1 MSAFSRSFVAAV
13 AAAGMLAMAACGGG
27 SSTDASGDTKI
38 NFGYIGDFNGSSLIA
53 VANKQGL
60 WKKEGLDVS
69 TKVFTDGPTQI
80 QALGAKDLDFGYIG
94 PGAIWL
100 PASGKAKIIAIDDL
114 GNSDRV
120 VAQPGVTSLSQLKGK
135 KIGVPQ
141 GTSGDMILALGLKKA
156 GLTTK
161 DVKIV
166 PMDAPTIATALVSGQ
181 IDAAGIWYPLLGT
194 LEKKKPGLVELAKDS
209 DFSDTMSFPTAF
221 VAGNSVPAATR
232 TKVVKVLR
240 EAMDYRA
247 QHTTDAIADTASLL
261 KLPVATVTAD
271 ASHNKVLT
279 AAELDQATTSG
290 EVGKW
295 LSALN
300 SFFVDAGKLKT
311 TVDPKTYYL
320 GDEFTSAAS

>member
-1 MSAFSRSFVAAV
+1 MSSVRRALIAVFAAL
-13 AAAGMLAMAACGGG
+13 GLLALAACGGG
-27 SSTDASGDTKI
+27 SSDSGRGGTKI

-53 VANKQGL
+53 IANKQGL
-60 WKKEGLDVS
+60 WKKEGLDAS

-100 PASGKAKIIAIDDL
+100 PATGKAKIIAIDDL

-120 VAQPGVTSLSQLKGK
+120 VAQPGITSLAQLKGK

-141 GTSGDMILALGLKKA
+141 GTSGDMILSLGLKKA

-166 PMDAPTIATALVSGQ
+166 PMDAQTIATALVSGQ

-209 DFSDTMSFPTAF
+209 DFASTMSFPTAF
-221 VAGNSVPAATR
+221 VAGDNVPKETR

-247 QHTTDAIADTASLL
+247 EHTDDAIADTADLL
-261 KLPVATVTAD
+261 KLPADTVKSD
-271 ASHNKVLT
+271 ASHNKVLS
-279 AAELDQATTSG
+279 AAELDEATSSG
-290 EVGKW
+290 EVDKW
-295 LSALN
+295 LTALN
-300 SFFVDAGKLKT
+300 DFFVGAGKMKDK
-311 TVDPKTYYL
+311 VDPKTYYL
-320 GDEFTSAAS
+320 GDEFTAAAS